1 MTNDGRPA
9 LDTRAGSM
17 AVSDWLEIYRAY
29 SGPDL
34 DAEMVSLQAG
44 LKGGFVSQ
52 GSGSVQH
59 QRDLTELRD
68 RLRAATR
75 VKSERAGQ
83 AGGRIARVDFSGTRT
98 SDF

>member
-1 MTNDGRPA
+1 
-9 LDTRAGSM
+9 M
-17 AVSDWLEIYRAY
+17 AISDWLEIYRAY

-59 QRDLTELRD
+59 ARDLAELRD

-75 VKSERAGQ
+75 VKSERAGGS
-83 AGGRIARVDFSGTRT
+83 AGRVARVDFSGTRT
-98 SDF
+98 ADF